1 VGEEVNQTGFSRA
14 HRREYR
20 RKVQLC
26 LDVFETMLA
35 QSSFEFDR
43 PLTGME
49 IECNLVDAEYQPA
62 MSNREVLESIA
73 DPAYQTELGAYNIE
87 FNVPPGPLPGHGA
100 LELEAEVRA
109 SLNAAEAKANER
121 GAHIVMIGILPTL
134 MPEHLSGGWMSEST
148 RYQALNDSIFTARG
162 EDIVIDIA
170 GPERLSLQSASIAPE
185 SACTS
190 MQLHLQVS
198 PAEFARNWNAA
209 QVLAGPQLAL
219 GANSPYFFGHALW
232 AETRIELFTQATDTR
247 SDELKTQGV
256 RPRVWFGERWITS
269 IFDLFEE
276 NVRYFPSLLPELSD
290 EDPVCEL
297 AEGRTPRLAEL
308 RLHNGTIYRWNR
320 PVYDVVEQDGVG
332 RPHLRVENRVLP
344 AGPTVLDMM
353 ANSAFY
359 YGLLRTLSEEDRPLW
374 TKMSFAA
381 AHRNFLEAAQH
392 GMDAR
397 LYWPGLGE
405 VTPDELVLRQ
415 LLPMADEG
423 LRRWEVASEVRDRYL
438 GVIEGRAKTRRN
450 GAAWQVSTVQ
460 ALQERGMTRPSAL
473 AEMLQ
478 QYCERMHSNDPVHS
492 WKIAE

>member
-1 VGEEVNQTGFSRA
+1 MGQEISATLKQTEFSRA

-35 QSSFEFDR
+35 QASFDFEK

-49 IECNLVDAEYQPA
+49 IECNLVDSAYQPA
-62 MSNREVLESIA
+62 MNNSEVLDAIA

-87 FNVPPGPLPGHGA
+87 FNVPPRRLPGRAA
-100 LELEAEVRA
+100 LDLEAEVRA
-109 SLNAAEAKANER
+109 SLNAAESKA
-121 GAHIVMIGILPTL
+121 GTDGSHIVMIGILPTL
-134 MPEHLSGGWMSEST
+134 MPEHLTGHWMSEST

-162 EDIVIDIA
+162 EDIMIDIS
-170 GPERLSLQSASIAPE
+170 GPERLSLQTASIAPE

-198 PAEFARNWNAA
+198 PADFANNWNAA
-209 QVLAGPQLAL
+209 QVVAGPQLAL
-219 GANSPYFFGHALW
+219 GANSPYFFGHHLW
-232 AETRIELFTQATDTR
+232 AETRIELFAQATDTR
-247 SDELKTQGV
+247 PDELKTQGV

-290 EDPVCEL
+290 EDPAAEL
-297 AEGRTPRLAEL
+297 AAGRTPKLSEL

-320 PVYDVVEQDGVG
+320 PVYDIVND

-344 AGPTVLDMM
+344 AGPTVVDMM
-353 ANSAFY
+353 ANAAFY
-359 YGLLRTLSEEDRPLW
+359 YGVLRTLSEEDRPLW

-381 AHRNFLEAAQH
+381 AESNFMAAAQH

-397 LYWPGLGE
+397 LYWPGEGE
-405 VTPDELVLRQ
+405 VTPDELILRR
-415 LLPMADEG
+415 LLPMAEEG
-423 LRRWEVASEVRDRYL
+423 LRRWEVAAEVRDRYL
-438 GVIEGRAKTRRN
+438 GVIEGRAKTGRN
-450 GAAWQVSTVQ
+450 GAVWQSEAVT
-460 ALQERGMTRPSAL
+460 ALQDRGLSRPEAL
-473 AEMLQ
+473 AEMLKL
-478 QYCERMHSNDPVHS
+478 YCERMHANEPVHT
-492 WKIAE
+492 WDLPV